1 MNIKLICFGKMDEA
15 GFREVLK
22 FYQQKITKK
31 VKLEIIEL
39 KEQSS
44 ADPKSNRRRNMELLN
59 EQLVKYPNYEKIIF
73 DVSGKL
79 IDSLQ
84 FAELIDKN
92 KSFQTG
98 NLLFVIGP
106 SDGYDRE
113 LIQPFTKISF
123 GKVTYPHQLFRILAL
138 EQIYR
143 SLKILDH
150 EKYHK

>member
-1 MNIKLICFGKMDEA
+1 MNIKLICFGKMDEHS
-15 GFREVLK
+15 FREVLK
-22 FYQQKITKK
+22 FYQQKINKK

-44 ADPKSNRRRNMELLN
+44 ADVKSNLRRNMELLN
-59 EQLVKYPNYEKIIF
+59 EQLVKFPHYEKIVF
-73 DVSGKL
+73 DVSGQL

-84 FAELIDKN
+84 FAEIIDKN
-92 KSFQTG
+92 KSFQNG

-106 SDGYDRE
+106 SDGYDRK
-113 LIQPFTKISF
+113 LIQPLTKISF